1 MQKVVDRAEGALSEQ
16 AMAKMVR
23 ELQDTTSRLDAM
35 TQEGQALLGKIQ
47 RGEGT
52 VGGFVQDP
60 QVYDDLK
67 ELMRDLKRHPWK
79 MLWRD

>member
-1 MQKVVDRAEGALSEQ
+1 
-16 AMAKMVR
+16 MVKDI
-23 ELQDTTSRLDAM
+23 QNATSRLDAM
-35 TQEGQALLGKIQ
+35 TQDGQALLGMIQ